1 MPFSPVAAGQ
11 RIRASD
17 FNAAIDAAIQTVYQ
31 TADQT
36 RNNNTTYLSS
46 PDLVLPLGIANAVYA
61 FDASILYDTNSTA
74 DFKHKA
80 LLPSGAVADRV
91 ATWTNT
97 TTGTAVDSVVAHDAL
112 TSWDYASGG
121 VASGTIMCAR
131 PCGLITVGATTGML
145 VIQFAQNTANAS
157 NTILK
162 RGSWVSLRRVG

>member
-17 FNAAIDAAIQTVYQ
+17 FNAAIDAAVQTAYQ
-31 TADQT
+31 SADQT

-46 PDLVLPLGIANAVYA
+46 PDLVLPMLANGVYA

-80 LLPSGAVADRV
+80 LLPSGAVVDRV

-97 TTGTAVDSVVAHDAL
+97 TSGTAVDSVVAHDAL

-121 VASGTIMCAR
+121 VAGGTIMCAR
-131 PCGLITVGATTGML
+131 PCGLITVGATPGTL
-145 VIQFAQNTANAS
+145 TIQFAQNTANAS